1 MTQGKLG
8 TVVRQVVATDSR
20 DLIVA
25 ALATVPGLSAS
36 PHIPDVPTAGAAWP
50 VWVQSTFDGVL
61 AVPGRATY
69 DVYVLLPGDYVTTTV
84 ESGDGLLGQV
94 CGALW
99 QVTVVQ
105 LAEPV
110 QVRFDNQTTMPGL
123 RLRVLMRGNGNGSNG
138 R

>member
-1 MTQGKLG
+1 MTVAKLG
-8 TVVRQVVATDSR
+8 TVGQQVVATDSR

-25 ALATVPGLSAS
+25 ALATVPSLSAT
-36 PHIPDVPTAGAAWP
+36 PQLPDVPTEGAAWP

-61 AVPGRATY
+61 ALPGRATY
-69 DVYVLLPGDYVTTTV
+69 DVYALLPAAYAATTV
-84 ESGDGLLGQV
+84 ETADGLLGQI
-94 CGALW
+94 CRALW

-123 RLRVLMRGNGNGSNG
+123 RLRVMMRGVKTDA
-138 R
+138 